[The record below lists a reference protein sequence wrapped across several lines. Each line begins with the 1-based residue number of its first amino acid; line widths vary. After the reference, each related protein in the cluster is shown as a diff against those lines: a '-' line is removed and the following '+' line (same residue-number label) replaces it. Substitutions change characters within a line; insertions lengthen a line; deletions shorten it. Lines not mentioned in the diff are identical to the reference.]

1 MLLSRLLAG
10 FTRGQSDTLRKAMG
24 KKLIDKMNELE
35 KLFMEGGQAN
45 GHKPETLQKIWNDW
59 KKFASYAFNKSHA
72 TCYSWVAF
80 QTAWLKANY
89 PAEYMAAVLSRN
101 RSDINKLTIFM
112 EECKRMHITIKG
124 PDVNESYL
132 EFGVNAAGDI
142 RFGLAAIK
150 GVGEAVVTEIINA
163 RSKGGAFESVY
174 DFVERVPIG
183 ALNRRLIEN
192 LAYAGAFDCFAPDIK
207 REDFFEKN
215 AKGEFFSEAL
225 MRYGQLFQADKQTQG
240 LSLFGDD
247 DPTLTIAGRPP
258 VSPAL
263 PWIDA
268 FKLEKERDLVGIFHS
283 AHPLDGMYLE
293 MKYGLDQLKDYKSE
307 SVTRD
312 RVYTYG
318 GIVIGLD
325 RRQGQNGSSYGYL
338 KIEDY
343 NGTAEIYLNDK
354 SFYQFAN
361 FGIPNT
367 AVYVK
372 GQYGV
377 KKDGNIFFSVADIN
391 LLSTLKGKIIKGI
404 TITLDPEQLNP
415 AVYDVISGMMI
426 ENGQTPDDPKAAPV
440 PLTVRFYEPSANRYI
455 TMQSMSSINLSRQ
468 AMEALTDMNIE
479 FAIEKAAPEP
489 AKEDNPA
496 QRFRQHRV

>member
-1 MLLSRLLAG
+1 
-10 FTRGQSDTLRKAMG
+10 
-24 KKLIDKMNELE
+24 
-35 KLFMEGGQAN
+35 
-45 GHKPETLQKIWNDW
+45 
-59 KKFASYAFNKSHA
+59 
-72 TCYSWVAF
+72 
-80 QTAWLKANY
+80 
-89 PAEYMAAVLSRN
+89 
-101 RSDINKLTIFM
+101 
-112 EECKRMHITIKG
+112 
-124 PDVNESYL
+124 
-132 EFGVNAAGDI
+132 
-142 RFGLAAIK
+142 
-150 GVGEAVVTEIINA
+150 
-163 RSKGGAFESVY
+163 
-174 DFVERVPIG
+174 
-183 ALNRRLIEN
+183 
-192 LAYAGAFDCFAPDIK
+192 
-207 REDFFEKN
+207 
-215 AKGEFFSEAL
+215 
-225 MRYGQLFQADKQTQG
+225 
-240 LSLFGDD
+240 
-247 DPTLTIAGRPP
+247 
-258 VSPAL
+258 
-263 PWIDA
+263 
-268 FKLEKERDLVGIFHS
+268 
-283 AHPLDGMYLE
+283 

-325 RRQGQNGSSYGYL
+325 RRQGQDGSSYGYL